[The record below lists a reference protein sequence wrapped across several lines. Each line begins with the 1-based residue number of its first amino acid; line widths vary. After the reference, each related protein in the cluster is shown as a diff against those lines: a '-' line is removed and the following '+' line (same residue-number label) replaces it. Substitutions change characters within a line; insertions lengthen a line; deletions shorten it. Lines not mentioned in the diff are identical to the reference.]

1 MEMRLKTGFMKR
13 VVSLYL
19 QKMLYK
25 QKKIKMN
32 FDIREFEVVTDA
44 NGKLVLNVSAGATM
58 EKDDFEKLMGGI
70 IDEDED

>member
-1 MEMRLKTGFMKR
+1 MEMRLKTGFVKR